1 MDRATSKLVK
11 ADADA
16 SLRRL
21 GKVAGFKTRSK
32 IQYAVRDGFLLVLN
46 ANYSDIATGKFERG
60 DAQLFV
66 RLQVKPVE
74 ADEALRRICQMDDG
88 LEPHSV
94 DPILGL
100 DVVRSLKVAER
111 VFPVESLDAVPAVC
125 QEVVDFAVA
134 GFDGF
139 LAEIGGTPEGF
150 YRHVLTRDP
159 TKIWGDELL
168 FPIAYIQL
176 GQYSAALQYINDRGR
191 VRLPEALNYRSKGR
205 SFGDWL
211 TQYCT
216 DRING
221 QPQAMP
227 RGEPTLGA

>member
-1 MDRATSKLVK
+1 MDRATSKLAK
-11 ADADA
+11 ANAA
-16 SLRRL
+16 AVMRQLA
-21 GKVAGFKTRSK
+21 KTAGFKTRSQT
-32 IQYAVRDGFLLVLN
+32 QYSVRGGFLLDFMASFLV
-46 ANYSDIATGKFERG
+46 AETDDFKRG
-60 DAQLFV
+60 EARLSV
-66 RLQVKPVE
+66 SLQVKPVD
-74 ADEALRRICQMDDG
+74 ADAVLWRICQMDDG

-94 DPILGL
+94 DPLNGL
-100 DVVRSLKVAER
+100 DVVRSLRAAER

-134 GFDGF
+134 GFDEF

-150 YRHVLTRDP
+150 CRHVAALYP
-159 TKIWGDELL
+159 EKFWGSQLL
-168 FPIAYIQL
+168 YPIAYIQL
-176 GQYSAALQYINDRGR
+176 GQYSAALQYMESLHPIDKGQ
-191 VRLPEALNYRSKGR
+191 LNYRSKGR

-216 DRING
+216 ARINQ